1 VSEKPSLLEFLPRT
15 PGQKTAGLIAAVATT
30 GSAQIFD
37 LTGGK
42 KCKPESPQEPKAQA
56 RSTATGII
64 KVKATGQTNERTLK

>member
-1 VSEKPSLLEFLPRT
+1 VSEKPSLLEFLPRM

-42 KCKPESPQEPKAQA
+42 KCKPKAR
-56 RSTATGII
+56 RSQGRKPEVQPRA
-64 KVKATGQTNERTLK
+64 L